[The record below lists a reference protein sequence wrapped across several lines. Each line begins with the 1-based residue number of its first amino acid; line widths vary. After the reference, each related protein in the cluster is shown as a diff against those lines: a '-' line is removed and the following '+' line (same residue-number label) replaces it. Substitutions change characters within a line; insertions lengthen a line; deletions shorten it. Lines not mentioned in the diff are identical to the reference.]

1 MRTMMISQT
10 SLQARILR
18 ARSNK
23 VKLNTKGQLRG
34 YFEGMVNGS
43 YGNDHA
49 NALRKG
55 FAMDS

>member
-1 MRTMMISQT
+1 MISQT
-10 SLQARILR
+10 SLQARISR

-34 YFEGMVNGS
+34 YFDEGMVNGS

-55 FAMDS
+55 FAMDSLG